1 MRKKKHKM
9 SKSSQEL
16 QYKSLVSLLTG
27 IFLIIIVLLPGIASS
42 QICIGDE
49 VLNIDYTSPA
59 EYEIGGVTVS
69 GVKYLDRNV
78 LIMISG
84 LTVGRKIKIP
94 SDNFRNAINKLWEQG
109 LFEYVNITATDVK
122 EDLVFLNIDL
132 RERPRLS
139 KFTFHGVKK
148 AEADNLREEIVIVGG
163 DVLTENLLTNSRNRI
178 KKYYT
183 KKGYLDADIDLVQTP
198 DTLRANNVILD
209 IYVKRNDRIKIYNI
223 DIQGNSF
230 LSDRQVRKT
239 LKETKEKG
247 NFKPFD
253 NIELLLWEA
262 IKTFAK
268 LQFDSTIVKAEEYI
282 NENIKVRIFK
292 SSKFIRDN
300 FEEDKNKIISKYN
313 ALGFRDAEIISDTN
327 YRHDEKAINID
338 IALTEG
344 RRYYFGEIK
353 WIGNTKYTDEVL
365 SSVLRINEGDV
376 YSQDALNTNLSFNPN
391 GSDVSSLYLDDGY
404 LFFQAKP
411 IEVRVE
417 NDTIDLEIRIREG
430 KQARINKVL
439 VKGNTKTN
447 DRVIIREIRS
457 RPGQLFSR
465 LDVIRTTRELAQLK
479 FFNPEEIVPDIQPNQ
494 MDGTVDIIYS
504 VEETSA
510 DQIELSG
517 GWGYGRII
525 GTLGLSFNNFSL
537 RNVFKKNAWKPV
549 PSGDGQK
556 LSLRL
561 QSYGR
566 GYISYSASFT
576 EPWFGSNKPNSF
588 SVSYYHS
595 LYSNGLSKKDST
607 RSSLTMDGVTFGL
620 GKRLQWPDDYFSLFQ
635 SINLQVY
642 NLNQYRTIFSFGDG
656 SGQYNN
662 INYMISLSRNSI
674 DAPIFPRSGSEVS
687 LSLEVTPPYSAF
699 SNKDYDNLSPKEK
712 YKWIE
717 YNKWKFK
724 GNFYTRLVGNLVLST
739 RTQFGFLFAYNKD
752 IGVTSFERFYL
763 GGDGLSGNNNLDG
776 RELIGMRG
784 YGNETITPGY
794 YLNTNI
800 GGTIYSKYNLELRY
814 PLSLSPSATI
824 YALAFL
830 EAGNSW
836 INFANFNPFKVYR
849 SAGFG
854 MRVFL
859 PMFGVLGLDWGYG
872 FDPVPGIPGANKG
885 QFHFSINQ
893 SID

>member
-1 MRKKKHKM
+1 MVIM
-9 SKSSQEL
+9 
-16 QYKSLVSLLTG
+16 
-27 IFLIIIVLLPGIASS
+27 PGSASS
-42 QICIGDE
+42 QVSIGND
-49 VLNIDYTSPA
+49 VLDIDYSNPR

-69 GVKYLDRNV
+69 GIKYLDENV

-84 LTVGRKIKIP
+84 LTVGKKIKIP

-109 LFEYVNITATDVK
+109 MFEYVNISATDVK
-122 EDLVFLNIDL
+122 GDLVFLNIDL

-148 AEADNLREEIVIVGG
+148 AEADNLREEIVIVRG
-163 DVLTENLLTNSRNRI
+163 DVLTENLLTNSHNRI

-183 KKGYLDADIDLVQTP
+183 KKGYLDAEIDLVQTP
-198 DTLRANNVILD
+198 DTLRGNSVILD
-209 IYVKRNDRIKIYNI
+209 IYVNKNDRIKIFNI
-223 DIQGNSF
+223 DIKGNKF
-230 LSDRQVRKT
+230 LSDQQVLKAM
-239 LKETKEKG
+239 KETKEKG

-253 NIELLLWEA
+253 NIELLLWDA
-262 IKTFAK
+262 IKTFAR
-268 LQFDSTIVKAEEYI
+268 LQFDSTIVLAEDYI
-282 NENIKVRIFK
+282 NENIKIRIFK
-292 SSKFIRDN
+292 GSKFIRDN
-300 FEEDKNKIISKYN
+300 FEEDKVNIVNKYN
-313 ALGFRDAEIISDTN
+313 SLGFRDAEIISDTI
-327 YRHDEKAINID
+327 YRHDEKTINID
-338 IALTEG
+338 IDLHEG
-344 RRYYFGEIK
+344 RRYYFGDIL
-353 WIGNTKYTDEVL
+353 WVGNTKYTDEFL
-365 SSVLRINEGDV
+365 STILKINKGDV
-376 YSQDALNTNLSFNPN
+376 YSQEALNTNLSFNPN
-391 GSDVSSLYLDDGY
+391 GLDVSSLYLDDGY
-404 LFFQAKP
+404 LFFQANP
-411 IEVRVE
+411 IEVKVE

-430 KQARINKVL
+430 KQARINKVM

-465 LDVIRTTRELAQLK
+465 SDVIRTTRELAQLK
-479 FFNPEEIVPDIQPNQ
+479 YFNPETIQPDIQPNQ
-494 MDGTVDIIYS
+494 LDGTVDIIYS

-537 RNVFKKNAWKPV
+537 RNFFKGSAWKPI

-566 GYISYSASFT
+566 GYISYSVSFT
-576 EPWFGSNKPNSF
+576 EPWLGGKKPNSF
-588 SVSYYHS
+588 SVSYFHS
-595 LYSNGLSKKDST
+595 LYSNGISKNNPAY
-607 RSSLTMDGVTFGL
+607 SSFTIDGISFGL

-642 NLNQYRTIFSFGDG
+642 NLNQYSSIFSFGDG
-656 SGQYNN
+656 TGQYNN
-662 INYMISLSRNSI
+662 INYLVTLARNSI
-674 DAPIFPRSGSEVS
+674 DAPIYPRSGSEVS

-699 SNKDYDNLSPKEK
+699 SNKDYASMEPKDR

-717 YNKWKFK
+717 YNKWKMK
-724 GNFYTRLVGNLVLST
+724 ANFYTRLVGNLVLST
-739 RTQFGFLFAYNKD
+739 RTQLGFLFAYNKE
-752 IGVTSFERFYL
+752 IGITPFERFYL
-763 GGDGLSGNNNLDG
+763 GGDGLSGYNNLDG

-800 GGTIYSKYNLELRY
+800 GGTIYSKYTLELRY
-814 PLSLSPSATI
+814 PLSLNPSATI
-824 YALAFL
+824 YALTFL

-836 INFANFNPFKVYR
+836 DGFDNFNPFKVYR
-849 SAGFG
+849 SAGVG
-854 MRVFL
+854 LRVFL

-872 FDPVPGIPGANKG
+872 FDEVPGIPGANGG

>member
-1 MRKKKHKM
+1 M
-9 SKSSQEL
+9 SKSSQAN
-16 QYKSLVSLLTG
+16 QHISWVSLLTG
-27 IFLIIIVLLPGIASS
+27 FFLLIMVILPGVVSS
-42 QICIGDE
+42 QVSIGNEILD
-49 VLNIDYTSPA
+49 IDYTSPQ

-69 GVKYLDRNV
+69 GIKYLDQSV

-84 LTVGRKIKIP
+84 LTVGQKIKIP
-94 SDNFRNAINKLWEQG
+94 SDNFRNAIKKLWDQG
-109 LFEYVNITATDVK
+109 MFEYVNITATDVK
-122 EDLVFLNIDL
+122 DDLVFLNIDL

-148 AEADNLREEIVIVGG
+148 AEADNLREEIVIVRG

-178 KKYYT
+178 KKYYV
-183 KKGYLDADIDLVQTP
+183 KKGYLDAEIDLVQTP

-209 IYVKRNDRIKIYNI
+209 IYVEKNDRIKIYNI
-223 DIQGNSF
+223 DIKGNKF
-230 LSDRQVRKT
+230 LSDQQILKSM
-239 LKETKEKG
+239 KETKEKG

-253 NIELLLWEA
+253 KIELLLWDA
-262 IKTFAK
+262 IKAFAR
-268 LQFDSTIVKAEEYI
+268 LQFDSTIVMAEDYI
-282 NENIKVRIFK
+282 NENIKIRIFK
-292 SSKFIRDN
+292 GSKFIRDN
-300 FEEDKNKIISKYN
+300 FEEDKVKIIDKYN
-313 ALGFRDAEIISDTN
+313 SMGFRDAEIVSDTV
-327 YRHDEKAINID
+327 YRHDDKTINID
-338 IALTEG
+338 IALKEG
-344 RRYYFGEIK
+344 GRYYFGDIV
-353 WIGNTKYTDEVL
+353 WVGNTKFTDEFL
-365 SSVLRINEGDV
+365 STILKINKGDV
-376 YSQDALNTNLSFNPN
+376 YSQEALNTNLSFNPN
-391 GSDVSSLYLDDGY
+391 GLDVSSLYLDDGY
-404 LFFQAKP
+404 LFFQANP
-411 IEVRVE
+411 IEVKVE

-439 VKGNTKTN
+439 VRGNTKTN

-465 LDVIRTTRELAQLK
+465 SDVIRTTRELAQLK
-479 FFNPEEIVPDIQPNQ
+479 FFNPETIQPDIQPNQ
-494 MDGTVDIIYS
+494 LDGTVDIIYS

-537 RNVFKKNAWKPV
+537 RNVFKGSAWKPI

-566 GYISYSASFT
+566 GYISYSVSFT
-576 EPWFGSNKPNSF
+576 EPWLGGKKPNSF

-595 LYSNGLSKKDST
+595 LYSNGLSKNNPA
-607 RSSLTMDGVTFGL
+607 RSSFTIDGISFGL

-642 NLNQYRTIFSFGDG
+642 NLNQYSSIFSFGDG
-656 SGQYNN
+656 SGKYNN
-662 INYMISLSRNSI
+662 INYLVTLSRNSI

-687 LSLEVTPPYSAF
+687 ISLELTPPYSAF
-699 SNKDYDNLSPKEK
+699 SDKDYATMEPKEK

-717 YNKWKFK
+717 YNKWKIK
-724 GNFYTRLVGNLVLST
+724 ANFYTRLVGNLVLST
-739 RTQFGFLFAYNKD
+739 RTQLGFLFAYNKD
-752 IGVTSFERFYL
+752 IGVTPFERFYL
-763 GGDGLSGNNNLDG
+763 GGDGLSGYNNLDG

-784 YGNETITPGY
+784 YGNETITPDY
-794 YLNTNI
+794 YLNAQL
-800 GGTIYSKYNLELRY
+800 GGTIYSKYTLELRY
-814 PLSLSPSATI
+814 PLSLNPSATI

-836 INFANFNPFKVYR
+836 RDFADFNPFKLYR
-849 SAGFG
+849 SAGVG
-854 MRVFL
+854 LRVFL

-872 FDPVPGIPGANKG
+872 FDQVPGIPGANGG

>member
-1 MRKKKHKM
+1 M
-9 SKSSQEL
+9 
-16 QYKSLVSLLTG
+16 G
-27 IFLIIIVLLPGIASS
+27 FS
-42 QICIGDE
+42 QISIGDE
-49 VLNIDYTSPA
+49 VLDIDYTDPV

-69 GVKYLDRNV
+69 GIKHLDQNV

-84 LTVGRKIKIP
+84 LTVGQKIKIP
-94 SDNFRNAINKLWEQG
+94 SDKFRNAITKLWEQG
-109 LFEYVNITATDVK
+109 LFEYVKITATDVQ
-122 EDLVFLNIDL
+122 DNMVFLNIEL

-139 KFTFHGVKK
+139 KFSFHGVKK
-148 AEADNLREEIVIVGG
+148 AEADNLREEIVIVRG
-163 DVLTENLLTNSRNRI
+163 DVLTENLLNNTRNRI
-178 KKYYT
+178 INYYT
-183 KKGYLDADIDLVQTP
+183 KKGYLDAEIELIQSP

-209 IYVKRNDRIKIYNI
+209 IYVKKNDRIKIYNI
-223 DIQGNSF
+223 DVKGNYH
-230 LSDRQVRKT
+230 LTDQQVLRA

-253 NIELLLWEA
+253 KIEVLLWDA

-268 LQFDSTIVKAEEYI
+268 LQFDSTIVLAEEYI
-282 NENIKVRIFK
+282 NENIKIRIFK
-292 SSKFIRDN
+292 GSKFIREN
-300 FEEDKNKIISKYN
+300 FEEDKIKLINKYN
-313 ALGFRDAEIISDTN
+313 AQGFRDAVIVSDSI
-327 YRHDEKAINID
+327 YRHDEKTINID
-338 IALTEG
+338 INIVEG
-344 RRYYFGEIK
+344 NRYYFGEIN
-353 WIGNTKYTDEVL
+353 WVGNTKYTNEFL
-365 SSVLRINEGDV
+365 TTILKINKGDI
-376 YSQDALNTNLSFNPN
+376 YNQEALNTNLSFNPS
-391 GSDVSSLYLDDGY
+391 GFDVSSLYLDDGY
-404 LFFQAKP
+404 LFFQANP
-411 IEVRVE
+411 VEVRVE

-439 VKGNTKTN
+439 VRGNTKTN

-465 LDVIRTTRELAQLK
+465 SDVIRTTRELAQLK
-479 FFNPEEIVPDIQPNQ
+479 YFNPEKIEPDIQPNQ
-494 MDGTVDIIYS
+494 LDGTVDIIYS

-537 RNVFKKNAWKPV
+537 RNFFKPGAWKPI

-566 GYISYSASFT
+566 GYISYSVSFT
-576 EPWFGSNKPNSF
+576 EPWLGGKKPNSF

-595 LYSNGLSKKDST
+595 LYSNGLSKNNPG
-607 RSSLTMDGVTFGL
+607 RSSFTIDGVSFGL
-620 GKRLQWPDDYFSLFQ
+620 GKRLQWPDDFFSLYQ

-642 NLNQYRTIFSFGDG
+642 DLNNYRTIFSFGDG
-656 SGQYNN
+656 SGHYNN
-662 INYMISLSRNSI
+662 INYLITLARNSI

-699 SNKDYDNLSPKEK
+699 SDKNYAIMDPKDK

-717 YNKWKFK
+717 YHKWKIK
-724 GNFYTRLVGNLVLST
+724 ANFYTKLVGNLVLST
-739 RTQFGFLFAYNKD
+739 RTQFGFLGSYNQD
-752 IGVTSFERFYL
+752 IGVTPFERFYL
-763 GGDGLSGNNNLDG
+763 GGDGLSGYNNLDG

-794 YLNTNI
+794 YMNTNI
-800 GGTIYSKYNLELRY
+800 GGTIYSKYTLELRY
-814 PLSLSPSATI
+814 PLSLNPSATI
-824 YALAFL
+824 YALTFL

>member
-1 MRKKKHKM
+1 MR
-9 SKSSQEL
+9 KSSQPL
-16 QYKSLVSLLTG
+16 KHTSFAFLLLGFLILSLVLSP
-27 IFLIIIVLLPGIASS
+27 VLVLS
-42 QICIGDE
+42 QISIGDK
-49 VLNIDYTSPA
+49 VLDIDYSDPK
-59 EYEIGGVTVS
+59 EYEIGGITVS
-69 GVKYLDRNV
+69 GIKYLDQNV

-84 LTVGRKIKIP
+84 LTVGQKVKIP
-94 SDNFRNAINKLWEQG
+94 SDKFRNAITKLWDQG
-109 LFEYVNITATDVK
+109 LFEYINITATDVK
-122 EDLVFLNIDL
+122 DDVIFLNIDL

-139 KFTFHGVKK
+139 KFSFIGVKK
-148 AEADNLREEIVIVGG
+148 AEADNLREEIVIVRG
-163 DVLTENLLTNSRNRI
+163 DVLTDNLLTNTRNRI
-178 KKYYT
+178 LSYYT
-183 KKGYLDADIDLVQTP
+183 KKGYLDAEVDLIQTA
-198 DTLRANNVILD
+198 DTLRPNSVILD
-209 IYVKRNDRIKIYNI
+209 IDVRKNDRIKIYNI
-223 DIQGNSF
+223 NIRGNKF
-230 LSDRQVRKT
+230 LSDQQVLKSM
-239 LKETKEKG
+239 KETKEKG

-253 NIELLLWEA
+253 KIELLLWNA
-262 IKTFAK
+262 IKTFAQ
-268 LQFDSTIVKAEEYI
+268 LQFDSTIVLAEDYI

-292 SSKFIRDN
+292 SSKFINDN
-300 FEEDKNKIISKYN
+300 FDEDKVKIISRYN
-313 ALGFRDAEIISDTN
+313 ALGFRDAQIVSDSV
-327 YRHDEKAINID
+327 YRHDDKTINID
-338 IALTEG
+338 IDIDEG
-344 RRYYFGEIK
+344 GRYYFGDID
-353 WIGNTKYTDEVL
+353 WVGNTKFTDEFL
-365 SSVLRINEGDV
+365 STILKISKGDV
-376 YSQDALNTNLSFNPN
+376 YNQEALSTNLSFNPA
-391 GSDVSSLYLDDGY
+391 GMDVSSLYLDDGY
-404 LFFQAKP
+404 LFFQANP
-411 IEVRVE
+411 VEVRVE

-430 KQARINKVL
+430 KQARINKVM
-439 VKGNTKTN
+439 VVGNTKTN

-465 LDVIRTTRELAQLK
+465 SDVIRTTRELAQLR
-479 FFNPEEIVPDIQPNQ
+479 FFNPEKIEPDIQPNQ
-494 MDGTVDIIYS
+494 IDGTVDIIYS

-537 RNVFKKNAWKPV
+537 RNVFKKGAWRPI

-566 GYISYSASFT
+566 GYISYSISFT
-576 EPWFGSNKPNSF
+576 EPWLGGKKPNSF

-595 LYSNGLSKKDST
+595 LYSNGLSKNNPG
-607 RSSLTMDGVTFGL
+607 RSSFTTDGLSFGL
-620 GKRLQWPDDYFSLFQ
+620 GKRLQWPDDFFSLFQ

-642 NLNQYRTIFSFGDG
+642 DLNNYRTIFSFGDG
-656 SGQYNN
+656 SGTYNN
-662 INYMISLSRNSI
+662 INYLVTLARNSI
-674 DAPIFPRSGSEVS
+674 DAPIYPRSGSEVS

-699 SNKDYDNLSPKEK
+699 SDKNYATMEPKER

-717 YNKWKFK
+717 YHKWKIK
-724 GNFYTRLVGNLVLST
+724 ANFYTKLVGNLVLST
-739 RTQFGFLFAYNKD
+739 RTQFGFLGLYNSD
-752 IGVTSFERFYL
+752 IGVTPFERFYL
-763 GGDGLSGNNNLDG
+763 GGDGLSGYNNLDG

-800 GGTIYSKYNLELRY
+800 GGTIYSKYTLELRY
-814 PLSLSPSATI
+814 PLSLNPSATI
-824 YALAFL
+824 YVLGFV

-872 FDPVPGIPGANKG
+872 FDDVPGIPGANKG

>member
-1 MRKKKHKM
+1 M
-9 SKSSQEL
+9 SKSSQSF
-16 QYKSLVSLLTG
+16 QHISLISLLTG
-27 IFLIIIVLLPGIASS
+27 FFLIIMVILPGFVSGQVS
-42 QICIGDE
+42 IGNE
-49 VLNIDYTSPA
+49 VLDIDYSSPK

-69 GVKYLDRNV
+69 GIKYLDESV

-84 LTVGRKIKIP
+84 LTVGQKIKIP
-94 SDNFRNAINKLWEQG
+94 SDNFRNAINKLWDQG
-109 LFEYVNITATDVK
+109 MFEYVNITATDVK
-122 EDLVFLNIDL
+122 EDVVFLNIDL

-148 AEADNLREEIVIVGG
+148 AEADNLREEIVIVRG

-178 KKYYT
+178 IKYYT
-183 KKGYLDADIDLVQTP
+183 KKGFLDAEVDLIQTP

-209 IYVKRNDRIKIYNI
+209 IYVKKNDRIKIFNI
-223 DIQGNSF
+223 DIKGNKF
-230 LSDRQVRKT
+230 LSDQQVLKAM
-239 LKETKEKG
+239 KETKEKG

-253 NIELLLWEA
+253 NIELLLWDA
-262 IKTFAK
+262 IKTFAR
-268 LQFDSTIVKAEEYI
+268 LQFDSTIVLAEDYI
-282 NENIKVRIFK
+282 NENIKIRIFK
-292 SSKFIRDN
+292 GSKFIQDN
-300 FEEDKNKIISKYN
+300 FEEDKVKIIDKYN
-313 ALGFRDAEIISDTN
+313 SIGFRDAEIISDTV
-327 YRHDEKAINID
+327 YRHDEKTINID
-338 IALTEG
+338 IALHEG
-344 RRYYFGEIK
+344 KRYYFGDIV
-353 WIGNTKYTDEVL
+353 WVGNTKYTDEFL
-365 SSVLRINEGDV
+365 STILKINKGDV
-376 YSQDALNTNLSFNPN
+376 YSQEALNTNLSFNPN
-391 GSDVSSLYLDDGY
+391 GLDVSSLYLDDGY
-404 LFFQAKP
+404 LFFQANP

-430 KQARINKVL
+430 KQARINKVM
-439 VKGNTKTN
+439 VRGNTKTN

-465 LDVIRTTRELAQLK
+465 SDVIRTTRELAQLK
-479 FFNPEEIVPDIQPNQ
+479 FFNPETIQPDIQPNQ
-494 MDGTVDIIYS
+494 LDGTVDIIYS

-537 RNVFKKNAWKPV
+537 RNFFKGSAWKPI

-566 GYISYSASFT
+566 GYISYSVSFT
-576 EPWFGSNKPNSF
+576 EPWLGGKKPNSF

-595 LYSNGLSKKDST
+595 LYSNGISKNNPAY
-607 RSSLTMDGVTFGL
+607 SSFTIDGVSFGL

-642 NLNQYRTIFSFGDG
+642 NLNQYSSIFSFGDG
-656 SGQYNN
+656 TGKYNN
-662 INYMISLSRNSI
+662 INYLITLARNSI
-674 DAPIFPRSGSEVS
+674 DAPIYPRSGSEVS

-699 SNKDYDNLSPKEK
+699 SNKDYASMDLKDK

-717 YNKWKFK
+717 YNKWKIK
-724 GNFYTRLVGNLVLST
+724 ANFYTRLVGNLVLST
-739 RTQFGFLFAYNKD
+739 RTQLGFLFAYNKE
-752 IGVTSFERFYL
+752 IGTTPFERFYL
-763 GGDGLSGNNNLDG
+763 GGDGLSGYNNLDG

-800 GGTIYSKYNLELRY
+800 GGTIYSKYTLELRY
-814 PLSLSPSATI
+814 PLSLNPSATI
-824 YALAFL
+824 YALTFL

-836 INFANFNPFKVYR
+836 ANFANFNPFKVYR

-854 MRVFL
+854 LRVFL

-872 FDPVPGIPGANKG
+872 FDRVPGIPGANGG